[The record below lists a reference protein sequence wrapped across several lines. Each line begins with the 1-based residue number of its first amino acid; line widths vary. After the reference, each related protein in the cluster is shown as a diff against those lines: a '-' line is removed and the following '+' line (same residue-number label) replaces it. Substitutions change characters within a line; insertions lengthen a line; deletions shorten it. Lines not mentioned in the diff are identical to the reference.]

1 MIATQALRFAYSPEK
16 SFAFPDLHCA
26 DGQALLVL
34 GQSGQGKTTL
44 LHLLALLLTPQSGHI
59 QVNGQET
66 TTLHGAEAAAFR
78 AANIGLVYQRPH
90 FVRALSV
97 LDNLLLPNYLAHRP
111 ADAAKARQLA
121 ETLGFAGLLSRKT
134 HELSLGEQ
142 QRVGIARA
150 LMNDARLLLADEPT
164 SSLDDVNCERVV
176 SLLRAQAERIG
187 ASLVVVT
194 HDARLKEQFGH
205 RLTL

>member
-1 MIATQALRFAYSPEK
+1 MIATDALRFAYSPEK
-16 SFAFPDLHCA
+16 TFAFPDLHCA
-26 DGQALLVL
+26 DGQALLIL

-44 LHLLALLLTPQSGHI
+44 LHLLALLLQPQGGRI
-59 QVNGQET
+59 VVNGQET
-66 TTLHGAEAAAFR
+66 GRLQGAEAAAFR

-111 ADAAKARQLA
+111 TNAAKARYLA
-121 ETLGFAGLLSRKT
+121 ETLGFAGLLHQKT
-134 HELSLGEQ
+134 HALSLGEQ

-164 SSLDDVNCERVV
+164 SSLDDVNCQRVV
-176 SLLRAQAERIG
+176 TLLRSQAESVG

-194 HDARLKEQFGH
+194 HDARLKNQFS
-205 RLTL
+205 RQIVL